1 MTPKNLKLIKELEEL
16 VNETIDPSMFPY
28 QKGNS
33 IRIGS
38 FIVRS
43 NKRGFYKVY
52 DCENNTLVTEAFCKT
67 SAVAIAKTLSKGQT
81 VTDNILDIDKDIQK
95 HYNDCMF
102 YRHNMR
108 VTTDAFRYD
117 IILNRYEIAK
127 DRTWHAKEQ
136 LDKYIYA

>member
-1 MTPKNLKLIKELEEL
+1 MTSKNLKLIKELEEL
-16 VNETIDPSMFPY
+16 VNETIDASMFPY

-38 FIVRS
+38 FIVRC

-67 SAVAIAKTLSKGQT
+67 SAVAIAKTLSQGQA
-81 VTDNILDIDKDIQK
+81 VINNILVIDKDIQK
-95 HYNDCMF
+95 WYNDCIF
-102 YRHNMR
+102 YKHNMR
-108 VTTDAFRYD
+108 ATKDSYKND

-127 DRTWHAKEQ
+127 DKTCHAKEQ

>member
-1 MTPKNLKLIKELEEL
+1 
-16 VNETIDPSMFPY
+16 MFPY

-117 IILNRYEIAK
+117 VILNRYEIAK

>member
-16 VNETIDPSMFPY
+16 VNETIDASMFPY

-52 DCENNTLVTEAFCKT
+52 DCANHTLVTEAFCKT
-67 SAVAIAKTLSKGQT
+67 SAVAIAKTLSQGKT
-81 VTDNILDIDKDIQK
+81 VTENILNIDKDIQK
-95 HYNDCMF
+95 WYNDCIF
-102 YRHNMR
+102 YKYNMR
-108 VTTDAFRYD
+108 TTKDDFKYD

-127 DRTWHAKEQ
+127 DRTCRAKEQ

>member
-16 VNETIDPSMFPY
+16 VNETIDASMFPY

-52 DCENNTLVTEAFCKT
+52 DCANNTLVTEAFCKT
-67 SAVAIAKTLSKGQT
+67 SAVAIAKTLSQGQT
-81 VTDNILDIDKDIQK
+81 VTENILNIDKDIEK
-95 HYNDCMF
+95 WYNDCIF
-102 YRHNMR
+102 YKYNMR
-108 VTTDAFRYD
+108 TTTDDFKYD

-127 DRTWHAKEQ
+127 DKTCQAKEQ